1 MNEDFEIVQ
10 GKRGNGIAKAVGD
23 AVAGLDDGSKQE
35 LVHAA
40 AENFGEIVKVAGQ
53 IVEIRK
59 IYADS
64 DARVAEIEAKKETL
78 IAEADNYVKK
88 VEADTNQTLSKAE
101 TVRLLL
107 NDFYK
112 NNPGN
117 LSGEEFAGIIK
128 ELIK

>member
-1 MNEDFEIVQ
+1 MAEDFEIVK
-10 GKRGNGIAKAVGD
+10 GNRGNGVAKAVGD
-23 AVAGLDDGSKQE
+23 VVSNLSDESKQE

-40 AENFGEIVKVAGQ
+40 AENFGEIVKIAGD
-53 IVEIRK
+53 IVQIRK

-64 DARVAEIEAKKETL
+64 DAKVAEIEAKKGVL
-78 IAEADNYVKK
+78 IAEADNYVKR
-88 VEADTNQTLSKAE
+88 VEADTHQTLSKAE
-101 TVRLLL
+101 QVRLLL